1 MKILLLLFLA
11 HTLFGSTVCENQL
24 FSLSAY
30 KQKQKSAIEVASILK
45 ELSATCKL
53 SIVFNDDVSKK
64 MLHKKLDYVNIN
76 NYTFEQFLDFLF
88 NEANLFYTY
97 EPTKNTL
104 EVQYLKTKTFNV
116 DYIYLSE
123 LSSESSKSITTG
135 AAGISAGISGGGAG
149 GLSGGGGGFGG
160 GGAGGNNRGQNSGN
174 SSSNDSTTISSKSRF
189 TYWDNLQSNVLK
201 LFHKK
206 ENVRI
211 FINKDASLLTVT
223 STKKNLEKV
232 DRYLNVLLKKM
243 HKQVAIEAKIIEL
256 TYDDSSSTGIDWS
269 KLDLSLSGSIT
280 NDPGAEGAT
289 LLNRPTYNLAYS
301 FSTAKFL
308 KYLKTYG
315 DIKVLSNPKVVT
327 MNNQPAVINVG
338 DQLSY
343 KFQSGSVTTTG
354 GTAAA
359 TNLFSVG
366 STFIGV
372 TLYVIPE
379 VSQNNEIIM
388 KINPVVSKLADN
400 TSTTNTASS
409 ATRELPP
416 DTKIKQMTS
425 IVRIK
430 NNEKIVIGG
439 LVSITKG
446 GSSVKVPLLGDIPFF
461 GSLFNYKEKIK
472 QKTEMFIIIQPHVVT
487 TKAMPTLRDID
498 LKDPFFQSTFDKNST
513 IENTTNG

>member
-1 MKILLLLFLA
+1 MKIILLLFLV
-11 HTLFGSTVCENQL
+11 HTLYGATVCEDQL

-30 KQKQKSAIEVASILK
+30 KQKQKSAVEVASILK
-45 ELSATCKL
+45 ELSSTCKL
-53 SIVFNDDVSKK
+53 SIVFNDDISKK
-64 MLHKKLDYVNIN
+64 MLHTKLDYVNIN
-76 NYTFEQFLDFLF
+76 NYTFKQFLDFLF

-104 EVQYLKTKTFNV
+104 EVQYLQTKTFNI

-135 AAGISAGISGGGAG
+135 AAGNANATGNGGGAAG
-149 GLSGGGGGFGG
+149 GGGGFGGGGGGFGG
-160 GGAGGNNRGQNSGN
+160 GGAGGNNRGQNGGN
-174 SSSNDSTTISSKSRF
+174 SSSNDYTIIRSKSKF
-189 TYWDNLQSNVLK
+189 TFWDNLHNNILK

-211 FINKDASLLTVT
+211 FINKDASLLTIT
-223 STKKNLEKV
+223 TTKKNLQKI
-232 DRYLNVLLKKM
+232 DRYLTILLKKM

-280 NDPGAEGAT
+280 NDPGAAGAT
-289 LLNRPTYNLAYS
+289 LLNRPSYSLAYS
-301 FSTAKFL
+301 FSTTKFL

-338 DQLSY
+338 EQLSY
-343 KFQSGSVTTTG
+343 KFQTGSVTTTG
-354 GTAAA
+354 GTAAG
-359 TNLFSVG
+359 TNTFSVG

-379 VSQNNEIIM
+379 VSENNEIIM

-400 TSTTNTASS
+400 TSTTSTSAS
-409 ATRELPP
+409 ATREIPP

-446 GSSVKVPLLGDIPFF
+446 GTSVKVPLLGDIPFF

-498 LKDPFFQSTFDKNST
+498 LKDPFFQSTFDKNV
-513 IENTTNG
+513 TNG